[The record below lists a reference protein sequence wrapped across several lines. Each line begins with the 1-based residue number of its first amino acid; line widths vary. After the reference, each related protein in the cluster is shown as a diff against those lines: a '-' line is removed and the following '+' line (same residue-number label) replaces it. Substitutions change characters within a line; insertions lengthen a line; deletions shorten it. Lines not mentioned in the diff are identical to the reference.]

1 MSAADLL
8 RQLAK
13 LEEAAGADPGLLA
26 RVDATY
32 ASFAEKAPLAD
43 VLVARNRFRIRQATR
58 LPKTRPCIL
67 IGAMNDSGFPN
78 FHTIP
83 LLKLADVVSLTS
95 FPGDLPPERV
105 QCQPLL
111 DSIEDV
117 VARLPA
123 GFLPDFFFDNFID
136 AHWLPLGIER
146 APFPTVGGIVH
157 HYRSNMIAA
166 QAPLFDYLL
175 PLSPGFGDGLRAMG
189 LPGQVLDIPIG
200 ANWGSF
206 HHVLPPGGP
215 KTVDLAVTFGPGSQG
230 VNFGYR
236 HFLYRT
242 MRRIADAHPGRFNIV
257 FAHGLDKGAFQ
268 ALLRKSR
275 IVVNAPSLHGPWNYR
290 ISEAA
295 AAGAMVIHL
304 QYPSP
309 IPWDIG
315 QYLTDGVEIGIA
327 TPETLEAVTLRY
339 LQDPAL
345 AERVGRQGHEAMK
358 TRFSYEAIYQPLI
371 GRIIDDIS
379 KGRAVARGKPAGI
392 KAQRLLG
399 RAHFECDLAE
409 LRPLTLLGLMTL
421 DGLPRTRQA
430 NDSAAIVQELGAFAD
445 KPGLLTAYAPNLARQ
460 HESAGSFVA
469 RQVALAGS
477 GPVASFNRAMLA
489 ILSGAAD
496 AVPLATTA
504 LTALDASPDLTGHA
518 DWLILAR
525 ARPPHLTLEEWDE
538 AIMKFWES
546 RHLAAKG
553 DRGVEVQAKRQY
565 MQWHMHRYLAEA
577 ATEAEA
583 RTVHLAHALML
594 FPDNAAQQL
603 VAARRA
609 MDRDTALAH
618 VEAALAAFPLMD
630 AAMALKDELLARPDV
645 LAA

>member
-13 LEEAAGADPGLLA
+13 LEAAAGNDAGLLA

-32 ASFAEKAPLAD
+32 AGFADKAPLAD
-43 VLVARNRFRIRQATR
+43 VLAARNRFRIRHAMR
-58 LPKTRPCIL
+58 LPKTRPRIL

-78 FHTIP
+78 FHSIP

-95 FPGDLPPERV
+95 FPGELPPERV
-105 QCQPLL
+105 QCLPLL

-117 VARLPA
+117 LARLPA
-123 GFLPDFFFDNFID
+123 GFQPDFFFDNFID
-136 AHWLPLGIER
+136 AHWLPHGLER

-157 HYRSNMIAA
+157 HYRSHMIAA

-175 PLSPGFGDGLRAMG
+175 PLSPGFGDGLRAMN
-189 LPGQVLDIPIG
+189 LPGQVLDLPIG

-206 HHVLPPGGP
+206 HHVLAPGGT

-230 VNFGYR
+230 VNFGFR

-242 MRRIADAHPGRFNIV
+242 MRRLADAHPGRFNIV
-257 FAHGLDKGAFQ
+257 FAHGLSKGEFQ

-275 IVVNAPSLHGPWNYR
+275 IIVNAPGLHGPWNYR

-295 AAGAMVIHL
+295 AMGAMIIHL

-315 QYLTDGVEIGIA
+315 QYLKDGEEIAIA

-339 LQDPAL
+339 LQEPAL
-345 AERVGRQGHEAMK
+345 AERIGRQGHEAMR
-358 TRFSYEAIYQPLI
+358 TRYCYEAIYQPLI
-371 GRIIDDIS
+371 DRVMGDIAN
-379 KGRAVARGKPAGI
+379 GRAIARGKPSGV
-392 KAQRLLG
+392 KAHRLLG

-409 LRPLTLLGLMTL
+409 LRPLTLHGLMTL
-421 DGLPRTRQA
+421 DGLPRARQA
-430 NDSAAIVQELGAFAD
+430 NDSAAIVHGLGAFAD
-445 KPGLLTAYAPNLARQ
+445 KPGLLTAYAPNLARPA
-460 HESAGSFVA
+460 ESAASFVA
-469 RQVALAGS
+469 HQMAQAGS

-489 ILSGAAD
+489 ILAGTAD
-496 AVPLATTA
+496 AGPLALSA
-504 LTALDASPDLTGHA
+504 LAALDASPDLSGHS
-518 DWLILAR
+518 DWLVLAR
-525 ARPPHLTLEEWDE
+525 PRPPHLSLEEWDE

-553 DRGVEVQAKRQY
+553 DRRAEIQVKRRF
-565 MQWHMHRYLAEA
+565 MQWHMRRYLAESA
-577 ATEAEA
+577 PDAEA
-583 RTVHLAHALML
+583 RSVHLAQALSL

-603 VAARRA
+603 LAARRA
-609 MDRDTALAH
+609 TARDIALAH
-618 VEAALAAFPLMD
+618 VEAALAAYPLMD
-630 AAMALKDELLARPDV
+630 AALALKDELLARTAE